1 MKKLIEL
8 SSILLIG
15 FMIGSGNLSRQ
26 NDCLYFCQ
34 INRYQMQLLMQNNCV
49 VVWSNLNWIQMWQV
63 SSSNV
68 EVIVSSDR

>member
-15 FMIGSGNLSRQ
+15 FMIGSGNRSHQ

-34 INRYQMQLLMQNNCV
+34 INQISNAV
-49 VVWSNLNWIQMWQV
+49 V
-63 SSSNV
+63 
-68 EVIVSSDR
+68 DAK